1 MNPVGPAT
9 WLGVIAIAI
18 GAGPRAGQLRDSAR
32 QRYEE
37 LQQRL
42 SAERMLLDA
51 LREQRLGALEALDFL
66 QQRASYSTA
75 RAERLNQALL
85 ALQSRIQIAQADE
98 KKSRLALDAQV
109 SRLGPRLLLLY
120 RLLRHRP
127 VELMVSTQSS
137 DSVLWRSRHVAAVVR
152 QDLALMAEV
161 HRATEFQRVK
171 TSQLQSLGEV
181 LESARETTS
190 REAEEA
196 ALRRQSWSQWLA
208 SLQGGEQK
216 SARLIGELQE
226 AEKKLARLLERL
238 SGPGGPSGFEAMK
251 GRLPYPT
258 DGIIEV
264 RFGRVVNPRFNTVTV
279 QKGVD
284 IRAARGAA
292 VRAIAGGRVVYASWL
307 RGYGNLVIV
316 DHGHRYHSLM
326 AHLDSF
332 TRAVGDVVQVGEELG
347 RVGDTG
353 SVKGPYLYF
362 EIRRS
367 GEAMDPAA
375 WLREVQP

>member
-1 MNPVGPAT
+1 MNPIAPTTLVG
-9 WLGVIAIAI
+9 LIAMAMSTS
-18 GAGPRAGQLRDSAR
+18 PRVDQLRESAQ
-32 QRYEE
+32 QRFGE
-37 LQQRL
+37 LKQRL
-42 SAERMLLDA
+42 SAERMLLEA
-51 LREQRLGALEALDFL
+51 LREQKLGALEALDFL
-66 QQRASYSTA
+66 QERASYSTA
-75 RAERLNQALL
+75 SAERLNQALL
-85 ALQSRIQIAQADE
+85 ALQNRIQVAQADE

-109 SRLGPRLLLLY
+109 TRLGPRLLLLY

-127 VELMVSTQSS
+127 LELMVSTQSS
-137 DSVLWRSRHVAAVVR
+137 DSTLWRSRHVAAVVR
-152 QDLALMAEV
+152 QDLGLMAEV
-161 HRATEFQRVK
+161 HRATVFQRVNA
-171 TSQLQSLGEV
+171 SQLQSLGEV
-181 LESARETTS
+181 LESARETTRS
-190 REAEEA
+190 EAEEA
-196 ALRRQSWSQWLA
+196 DVRRRSWSQWLA
-208 SLQGGEQK
+208 SLRGDEQK

-258 DGIIEV
+258 NGIIEV

-284 IRAARGAA
+284 IRAPKGAV

-307 RGYGNLVIV
+307 RGYGNLLIV
-316 DHGHRYHSLM
+316 DHGNRYHSLM

-332 TRAVGDVVQVGEELG
+332 SRTVGDVVQVGEELG

-362 EIRRS
+362 EIRRL

-375 WLREVQP
+375 WVREVQP